1 MDLVDY
7 FKGSPVL
14 VAYDVNVFRVYPNDK
29 EESINW
35 QAALDTFDFSTV
47 NTSQAGI
54 IGRVLTTSNE
64 LNLTTL
70 RQFLGAQATIVPVS
84 EGRFVVP
91 NLWMSRFDVGKCSID
106 QAIEADLSI
115 LAKASLEKNNWIFSD
130 ITLDVTDG
138 EIAKFNVRSKLGENL
153 MIIGLPNEI
162 FDKNKP
168 FSETIVFMV
177 PKIIRAT
184 ETTKHIINQI

>member
-1 MDLVDY
+1 M
-7 FKGSPVL
+7 
-14 VAYDVNVFRVYPNDK
+14 
-29 EESINW
+29 
-35 QAALDTFDFSTV
+35 
-47 NTSQAGI
+47 
-54 IGRVLTTSNE
+54 
-64 LNLTTL
+64 
-70 RQFLGAQATIVPVS
+70 
-84 EGRFVVP
+84 
-91 NLWMSRFDVGKCSID
+91 
-106 QAIEADLSI
+106 
-115 LAKASLEKNNWIFSD
+115 IFSD